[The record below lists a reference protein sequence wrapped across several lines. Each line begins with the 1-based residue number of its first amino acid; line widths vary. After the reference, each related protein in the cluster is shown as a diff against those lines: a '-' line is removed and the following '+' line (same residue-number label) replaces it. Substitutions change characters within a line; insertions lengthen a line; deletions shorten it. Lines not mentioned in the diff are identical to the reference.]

1 MPTLKDW
8 IEAARLRT
16 LPLALSSI
24 GMGSFLAAHQAAFK
38 WEVLILCVST
48 TVFLQV
54 LSNFANDYGDTQ
66 NGADS
71 ADREGP
77 SRLVQ
82 MGKISLP
89 AMRNAIVLLGVLS
102 FLSGISLIF
111 LALDSWQDVLFF
123 LGLGLLSILA
133 AITYTVGK
141 KPYGYAG
148 LGDISVFIFFGL
160 VAVIGTYYLHTGSMM
175 PLIWLPASS
184 CGLLAVGVLNVNNIR
199 DIESD
204 QKAGKKSIPVRLGR
218 KNAVVYHYLLI
229 SLSMSAA
236 LGYVLLDFHSLWQ
249 FAFLIVIPLLWK
261 NTQAVSQKTKASDL
275 DPYLKQLALSSLLF
289 VLSFG
294 LGNFF

>member
-8 IEAARLRT
+8 IAAARLRT

-24 GMGSFLAAHQAAFK
+24 GMGSFLAARESGFR
-38 WEVLILCVST
+38 WEVLALCVST
-48 TVFLQV
+48 TVFLQI
-54 LSNFANDYGDTQ
+54 LSNLANDYGDTL

-71 ADREGP
+71 NEREGP

-82 MGKISLP
+82 MGKISLK
-89 AMRNAIVLLGVLS
+89 AMRNAIILLGVLS
-102 FLSGISLIF
+102 FLSGVSLIL
-111 LALDSWQDVLFF
+111 LALDSLQDILFF
-123 LGLGLLSILA
+123 LGLGVLSILA

-160 VAVIGTYYLHTGSMM
+160 VAVIGTYYLHTGSMNF
-175 PLIWLPASS
+175 LACLPASS

-204 QKAGKKSIPVRLGR
+204 RKAGKKSIPVRIGR
-218 KNAVVYHYLLI
+218 TKAVIYHYCLIIGSISMALLYVF
-229 SLSMSAA
+229 LS
-236 LGYVLLDFHSLWQ
+236 FNSLWQ

-261 NTQAVSQKTKASDL
+261 NTQAVSQKIKAVEL
-275 DPYLKQLALSSLLF
+275 DPYLKQLALSTLLF
-289 VLSFG
+289 VISFG
-294 LGNFF
+294 IGSLV